1 MHGYVYLTQ
10 VHVLINTQL
19 WGILGAFSLSE
30 GTQANLSAKV

>member
-1 MHGYVYLTQ
+1 MVSKCIAYI

>member
-1 MHGYVYLTQ
+1 MVTYSLHE

-19 WGILGAFSLSE
+19 RGILGAFSLSE